1 MPCDITMFS
10 HRAEPGSWAAWWM
23 TVFKLLCVCCIV
35 CVLQYVLQCA
45 FWNFFSVSSFVRN
58 RVITLIFDIVFF
70 QVWTKVFKA
79 GTARLSDVFDCWTP
93 SRHGLDWYTSTSPVL
108 SMSWPGSIPCDTD
121 TCGQTPWMC
130 WSTCL
135 PPTIV
140 CGKLSKAPGAS
151 PPWHTR
157 VVSPRVKGPAS
168 RRRACRVMA
177 QVLISAESV
186 GSERSQQSRAH
197 CQESCAS
204 RCHPSLPCQICTWSN
219 EVKTSRTMI
228 HHQPWHDLTHPQAW
242 A

>member
-1 MPCDITMFS
+1 VPCLISVKFELFTNYLLRMERKGYELVCNVTTTQRLKSIWARMPCDIAKFS
-10 HRAEPGSWAAWWM
+10 HRVEAGSWAAWWM
-23 TVFKLLCVCCIV
+23 TIFKLLCVCCVV

-70 QVWTKVFKA
+70 QVWTKVFKT
-79 GTARLSDVFDCWTP
+79 GTARLSGVFDCWTP

-157 VVSPRVKGPAS
+157 VVSTRLTVKA
-168 RRRACRVMA
+168 RRAGGGR
-177 QVLISAESV
+177 AERWPRSWSLLKD
-186 GSERSQQSRAH
+186 SERS
-197 CQESCAS
+197 
-204 RCHPSLPCQICTWSN
+204 
-219 EVKTSRTMI
+219 
-228 HHQPWHDLTHPQAW
+228 
-242 A
+242 